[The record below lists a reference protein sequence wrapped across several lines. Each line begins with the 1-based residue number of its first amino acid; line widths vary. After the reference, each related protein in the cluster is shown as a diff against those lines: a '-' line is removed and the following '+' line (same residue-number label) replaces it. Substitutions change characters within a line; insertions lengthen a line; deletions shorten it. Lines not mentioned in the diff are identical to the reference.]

1 MPSLVRG
8 NRGGKVLIHEGYR
21 YQKNRARNDAIY
33 WRCWR
38 VDCRAP
44 LQTNLFDIDDENPN
58 IRVINVSIPS
68 YKSETYYTY
77 AI

>member
-1 MPSLVRG
+1 MLISFKDLVTLTQTVD

-33 WRCWR
+33 WRYWR
-38 VDCRAP
+38 VDCRTP

-58 IRVINVSIPS
+58 MKVC
-68 YKSETYYTY
+68 
-77 AI
+77 